1 MGSCSP
7 STSVNLV
14 VRSGAKS
21 EIELLRDKIEKD
33 SDNGTLPQVKHYLKW
48 YNLTLQRGKF

>member
-14 VRSGAKS
+14 VRSGAKC
-21 EIELLRDKIEKD
+21 EIELLREKIEKD
-33 SDNGTLPQVKHYLKW
+33 SDNGTLM
-48 YNLTLQRGKF
+48 NTLGKELFKMV